1 MQNLSNEQFFKAANS
16 FFKVIG
22 KIDGLKLVLDS
33 PPIPPSIYFLFDEFV
48 WSHLMILFDLI
59 LSLNFAY
66 LPEEKMHKMASGDSV
81 LLKEDSSNTW
91 GVIYQTFKIRG
102 HWNDLIGETLCLVN
116 HFVTQLMF
124 IEHLM
129 VIGQST
135 FLMKTLM

>member
-1 MQNLSNEQFFKAANS
+1 MQNLSNEQFVKAANS

-22 KIDGLKLVLDS
+22 KIDSLKLVLDS
-33 PPIPPSIYFLFDEFV
+33 PPIPPSVYFLFDEFV

-66 LPEEKMHKMASGDSV
+66 LPEEEMHKMASGDSV

-102 HWNDLIGETLCLVN
+102 YWNDLIAETLCSVN

-129 VIGQST
+129 VIGQSI